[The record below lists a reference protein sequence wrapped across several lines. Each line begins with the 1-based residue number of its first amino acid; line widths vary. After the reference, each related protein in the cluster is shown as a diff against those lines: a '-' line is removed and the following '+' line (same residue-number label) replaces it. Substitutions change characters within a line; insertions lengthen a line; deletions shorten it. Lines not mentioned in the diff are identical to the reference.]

1 MKSIDR
7 KDISPNLWGVSSRLY
22 PKYDQEYNEAIREA
36 FEGMDIANPGALLR
50 SPDEMQHMADVAK
63 YISHQAYAATG
74 GADYPLNLDQQLNDG
89 TAETEGSIRSTIRVW
104 IAEEVAKQVE
114 EGIKNAIAH
123 LVSEL
128 NDAAQTIEDLECQV
142 EVGKNSW
149 DIPNSSIKP
158 KYYSTSYR
166 GDT

>member
-7 KDISPNLWGVSSRLY
+7 KDISPKLWGVSSRLY
-22 PKYDQEYNEAIREA
+22 PKYNQEYNEALREA
-36 FEGMDIANPGALLR
+36 FEGMDIANPGAIMR

-63 YISHQAYAATG
+63 YISHCNRPG
-74 GADYPLNLDQQLNDG
+74 PYPLNLDQQLNDG

>member
-7 KDISPNLWGVSSRLY
+7 KDISPKLWGVSSVSGRRY
-22 PKYDQEYNEAIREA
+22 PKYNREYNEALREA
-36 FEGMDIANPGALLR
+36 FEGRNIANPGAIMR
-50 SPDEMQHMADVAK
+50 SPDEMQHMADVEK
-63 YISHQAYAATG
+63 YISQ
-74 GADYPLNLDQQLNDG
+74 YPLNLDQQLNDG

>member
-7 KDISPNLWGVSSRLY
+7 KDISPKLWGVSSVQSGRLY
-22 PKYDQEYNEAIREA
+22 PKYNQEYNKALREA
-36 FEGMDIANPGALLR
+36 FEGMDIANPGAIMR

-63 YISHQAYAATG
+63 YISH
-74 GADYPLNLDQQLNDG
+74 YPLNLDQQLNDG